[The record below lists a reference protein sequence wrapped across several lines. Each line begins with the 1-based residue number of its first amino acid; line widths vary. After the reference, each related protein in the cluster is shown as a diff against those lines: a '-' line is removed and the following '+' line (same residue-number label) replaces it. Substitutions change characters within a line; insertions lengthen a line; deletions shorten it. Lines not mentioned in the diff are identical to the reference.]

1 MEEYMTRN
9 GRVRRRDDE
18 EFGAIEG
25 NNLMNQYF
33 DDDMQPAYDS
43 DSD

>member
-1 MEEYMTRN
+1 MQKE
-9 GRVRRRDDE
+9 D
-18 EFGAIEG
+18 EFGGIEG

-33 DDDMQPAYDS
+33 DDDVTDTDS